1 ILRANVFSGT
11 EKTYQAW
18 NGISEDMLITN
29 RRHNDFTY
37 DNQTDNYQQDHYQL
51 FYTRNLSKQLVAN
64 AALHYTY
71 GRGYYEEFKEDR
83 NLADYSIEPVVIR
96 DPITDVVLST
106 ITKSDLVR
114 RLWLDNDFYGTTYS

>member
-1 ILRANVFSGT
+1 GTGLINNKFSLDARLSRIKSDGYIDRAFSDLKSFFVTGAYYGKNDILRANVFSGA

-18 NGISEDMLITN
+18 NGVGEDMLKIN

-71 GRGYYEEFKEDR
+71 GRGYYEEF
-83 NLADYSIEPVVIR
+83 IE
-96 DPITDVVLST
+96 
-106 ITKSDLVR
+106 
-114 RLWLDNDFYGTTYS
+114 